1 MKILIDNGHGD
12 NTPGKRSPDGKLLEW
27 KFTRRV
33 AKVVAARLERVGYDV
48 ELLTPENYD
57 VKLIERVHRANV
69 KAQSLGRK
77 NVIVVSIHC
86 NAAGSKGEW
95 LKATGWEAWTSPGRT
110 DSDAIAECLYKAA
123 EKNLEGQTIREYK
136 KKEGERDKEAR
147 FTILQD
153 TICPA
158 VLTENFFM
166 DNRKDVQF
174 LLSDE
179 GFEAVVRTH
188 MEGIINYIN
197 TNEDNN
203 SETRGQVHL
212 LHLLGGGHHPAGVR
226 CDHTAAGYH

>member
-1 MKILIDNGHGD
+1 MKVLIDNGHGD

-33 AKVVAARLERVGYDV
+33 AKVVAARLERAGYDV

-69 KAQSLGRK
+69 KAQSLGKK

-86 NAAGSKGEW
+86 NAAGSGAEW

-110 DSDAIAECLYKAA
+110 DSDTLAECMYKAA
-123 EKNLEGQTIREYK
+123 EKHFEGQTIREYK

-147 FTILQD
+147 FTILKD
-153 TICPA
+153 TLCPA

-166 DNRKDVQF
+166 DNRKDVKY

-179 GFEAVVRTH
+179 GFEAIVKTH
-188 MEGIINYIN
+188 VEGIINYIN
-197 TNEDNN
+197 TYENN
-203 SETRGQVHL
+203 
-212 LHLLGGGHHPAGVR
+212 
-226 CDHTAAGYH
+226 